1 MLVIFFGV
9 LILLVIIGVAVP
21 YSIGITSLVV
31 VILERGVANIPYGI
45 FAQRMISSLNNFL
58 LLVIPF
64 FILAGKIMNVS
75 TVTDRIFD
83 FAAKLVGFLPGGL
96 GHANIVA
103 SMMFAGKSGSA
114 VADASGL
121 GTIEIKAMTERGY
134 DLEFSA
140 AITAAS
146 STLGPV
152 IPPSIPLIMFGSV
165 AGVSIGALFL
175 AGIIP
180 GVLMAIAL
188 MITVHIYA
196 KKRNYPKENLPTFG
210 EFLSGFKVAFF
221 ALLTPIIVIGGIVSG
236 IFTPTEAGA
245 VATMYALVLMIFYR
259 KFTFKEISRILVE
272 TLRESSTILF
282 IVAISGIYGWLLARG
297 NIPAIL
303 AENVLAISV
312 NPLIVMLLLNSLLLV
327 LGMFMETITAIL
339 IVTPIAMPL
348 ILYVGIDPVHF
359 GVVMVLNLM
368 IGLLTPPIG
377 MCLFTVARVGNIP
390 LDKLIKATMP
400 FYIPLVLSLLI
411 LIIFPQIVTFLP
423 SLFF

>member
-9 LILLVIIGVAVP
+9 LILLCIIGVAVP

-31 VILERGVANIPYGI
+31 AIMERGFANIPYEI

-64 FILAGKIMNVS
+64 FLLAGKLMNVS
-75 TVTDRIFD
+75 TVTDRIFT
-83 FAAKLVGFLPGGL
+83 FATKLVGFLPGGL
-96 GHANIVA
+96 GHANVLA
-103 SMMFAGKSGSA
+103 SMLFAGKSGSA

-121 GTIEIKAMTERGY
+121 GTIEIEAMTKRGY

-152 IPPSIPLIMFGSV
+152 IPPSIPLVMFGSV
-165 AGVSIGALFL
+165 AGVSVGALFL

-180 GVLMAIAL
+180 GIIMAISL
-188 MITVHIYA
+188 MVLVHIYA
-196 KKRNYPKENLPTFG
+196 KKRNYPKENMPTFG
-210 EFLSGFKVAFF
+210 ELWSGLKDAFF
-221 ALLTPIIVIGGIVSG
+221 ALLTPVILIGGIASG

-245 VATMYALVLMIFYR
+245 VAAVYALALMFFYR
-259 KFTFKEISRILVE
+259 KFTFKEISRILIE
-272 TLRESSTILF
+272 TIRESAAILF
-282 IVAISGIYGWLLARG
+282 IVAISGVYGWLLARAR
-297 NIPAIL
+297 IPTVL
-303 AENVLAISV
+303 AETVLSISE

-327 LGMFMETITAIL
+327 LGMFMETITAII

-348 ILYVGIDPVHF
+348 ILSVGIDPVHF
-359 GVVMVLNLM
+359 GVIMVLNLM

-377 MCLFTVARVGNIP
+377 IVLFTVARVADIP
-390 LDKLIKATMP
+390 LDKLIRATAP
-400 FYIPLVLSLLI
+400 FYIPLVLTLLI
-411 LIIFPQIVTFLP
+411 LILFPQLVTFLP